1 MIVEISRVII
11 GGSGNMGNHPRYL
24 LSEAEQVKLQT
35 GSNGLQQINVQFE
48 GADMTALVGTGES
61 GALLGINHLAA
72 LPCPPFCPDDKKGE
86 FQNLLTFKGILL
98 SLE

>member
-1 MIVEISRVII
+1 MIVKISEVIL
-11 GGSGNMGNHPRYL
+11 GGLGNTASHPRYL
-24 LSEAEQVKLQT
+24 LDEAEQVKLQT

-61 GALLGINHLAA
+61 GALDGMNHLVA
-72 LPCPPFCPDDKKGE
+72 LPCPPRCPDDKKGE

-98 SLE
+98 SL